1 MVEYIIPMLE
11 MKVFLPE
18 DMIIRQGEEGR
29 EMYFIS
35 TGDCIV
41 YVKDTRRHEQAVRR
55 LERGD
60 FFGVRVFL
68 LPNKEI
74 AVCSNCRRTATVK
87 SKNYCVTAKLCKN
100 DFNEVVQRFPD
111 LYEKLKAHSRRYRDD

>member
-1 MVEYIIPMLE
+1 MLE

-41 YVKDTRRHEQAVRR
+41 YVKDTQRQEKAVRK
-55 LERGD
+55 LTRGD
-60 FFGVRVFL
+60 FFGVIL
-68 LPNKEI
+68 KPLTLSGDSD
-74 AVCSNCRRTATVK
+74 VCQVS
-87 SKNYCVTAKLCKN
+87 SHSYC
-100 DFNEVVQRFPD
+100 
-111 LYEKLKAHSRRYRDD
+111 

>member
-1 MVEYIIPMLE
+1 MLE

-41 YVKDTRRHEQAVRR
+41 YVKDTKRQEKAVRK
-55 LERGD
+55 LTRGD
-60 FFGVRVFL
+60 FFGVTLNGLTL
-68 LPNKEI
+68 LGDSD
-74 AVCSNCRRTATVK
+74 VCQVS
-87 SKNYCVTAKLCKN
+87 SHSYC
-100 DFNEVVQRFPD
+100 
-111 LYEKLKAHSRRYRDD
+111 

>member
-1 MVEYIIPMLE
+1 MLE

-41 YVKDTRRHEQAVRR
+41 YVKDTRRYEQAVRR

-60 FFGVRVFL
+60 FFGVRVFKITNLGNRNMFELQTDSDCEKQEL
-68 LPNKEI
+68 LR
-74 AVCSNCRRTATVK
+74 NCQ
-87 SKNYCVTAKLCKN
+87 AKQ
-100 DFNEVVQRFPD
+100 E
-111 LYEKLKAHSRRYRDD
+111 